1 MRRRLALA
9 AAVCL
14 AALALHAQTSDPG
27 ADRLVAQA
35 MAAWH
40 TPAMAV
46 AIVQD
51 DRVVFVKGYGVEE
64 VGKTTPVTADT
75 LFEIASTTK
84 AFTTTALAML
94 VDEKKVS
101 WDDPVSKYLP
111 GFRLTDPCAD
121 ALITVRDITSHR
133 SGVGR
138 HDELWD
144 STGWSRAELLAR
156 VTAMPPARPPRAAYQ
171 YNNLMFVAA
180 GEVVASAAQMP
191 WEDFIRTR
199 IFAPLNMAHS
209 RISFAEW
216 SASDHA
222 TGHRYDRAHD
232 AVVVQPFEN
241 YDAIAPAGTIKS
253 SARDMAQWL
262 RFQLA
267 SGAID
272 GKRLLSADALEETH
286 TPQMALRRDAESRET
301 APETNLSS
309 YGLGWTISDYRGELL
324 VAHAGALNGFRTQV
338 ALLPNKHFGVVVL
351 TNVGRGLAVQSLR
364 NALLDRAL
372 GGPTRDWNALLLAA
386 DTKSAEREEAARQAT
401 EAKRQLNTQPS
412 RALDAYAGTYAS
424 GGHGQVTV
432 TLENGALVLH
442 WARLTIPLAHW
453 HYDTF
458 HAFDQAQFFDEL
470 VTFRLDVDGV
480 VKWLTFYGDELVRQ

>member
-1 MRRRLALA
+1 MRCRFALLT
-9 AAVCL
+9 VCL
-14 AALALHAQTSDPG
+14 LTVALRAQAPDP
-27 ADRLVAQA
+27 AVDRLVAQT
-35 MAAWH
+35 MAAWKL
-40 TPAMAV
+40 PAMAV

-51 DRVVFVKGYGVEE
+51 DRVVFVKGYGIEE
-64 VGKTTPVTADT
+64 VGKTAPVTADT

-84 AFTTTALAML
+84 AFTATALAML

-101 WDDPVSKYLP
+101 WDDPLSKYLP
-111 GFRLTDPCAD
+111 AFRLTDACASS
-121 ALITVRDITSHR
+121 LITVRDIASHR

-144 STGWSRAELLAR
+144 STGWSRAELLQR
-156 VTAMPPARPPRAAYQ
+156 VTAMPPTKPPRTAYQ

-180 GEVVASAAQMP
+180 GEVVAAAAQMP

-199 IFAPLNMAHS
+199 VFAPLGMTHS

-216 SASDHA
+216 GAADHA
-222 TGHRYDRAHD
+222 TGHRYDRVHD
-232 AVVVQPFEN
+232 AVAVQPFEN

-272 GKRLLSADALEETH
+272 GKRLLSAEALEETH
-286 TPQMALRRDAESRET
+286 TPQMALRRDAEARET
-301 APETNLSS
+301 SPETNLSS
-309 YGLGWTISDYRGELL
+309 YGLGWTISDYRGQLL

-338 ALLPNKHFGVVVL
+338 ALLPDRHFGVVVL
-351 TNVGRGLAVQSLR
+351 TNAGRGLAVVALR

-372 GGPTRDWNALLLAA
+372 ARLTAGTSRNWNALLLAA
-386 DTKSAEREEAARQAT
+386 DRKSSDLEDAARRAV
-401 EAKRQLNTQPS
+401 EAKRQPDTKPS
-412 RALDAYAGTYAS
+412 RALEAYA
-424 GGHGQVTV
+424 
-432 TLENGALVLH
+432 LENGALVMN
-442 WARLTIPLAHW
+442 WTRLTMPLVHW

-458 HAFDQAQFFDEL
+458 HAVDEAYGFDEL
-470 VTFRLDVDGV
+470 VTFRLDADGI
-480 VKWLTFYGDELVRQ
+480 VKSLTFFGDELVRQ